1 MFDAAPVPRFTAG
14 SDLKGD
20 GMFGSDILDIAVG
33 MILVYLM
40 LSLIL
45 TAVQETIE
53 AWVKSRA
60 SNLERAITELL
71 QGDKTLV
78 TDFYDHPL
86 IYALHSGT
94 RDGGADKRQRPSY
107 IPRSTFAA
115 VLIDLMQKEPKLVNA
130 DLKRAYDGLDKLAG
144 GNVTKLRRELEGWY
158 DGAMD
163 RASGWYKRSTHSRLF
178 WLGLAVALLLN
189 VNSVMLAQHLATDP
203 QSRELANQLAASVAT
218 SPPGEDQQKLNAYT
232 DQLEQIGLPIGW
244 DTPAVK
250 RIASSFPTRLEAP
263 GPFYYFNW
271 LGALIALLLGYAITG
286 LAVTLGAPFWFDLLN
301 KFMVIRST
309 VKPTEKSPDEA
320 SEDSGGNKAPSSTK
334 S

>member
-1 MFDAAPVPRFTAG
+1 
-14 SDLKGD
+14 
-20 GMFGSDILDIAVG
+20 MFGSDILDIAVG
-33 MILVYLM
+33 MVLIYLL

-60 SNLERAITELL
+60 SNLERAVTELL
-71 QGDKTLV
+71 QGDSTLV
-78 TDFYDHPL
+78 TEFYDHPL
-86 IYALHSGT
+86 IYALHGGKRGEDAK
-94 RDGGADKRQRPSY
+94 RDRPSY

-115 VLIDLMQKEPKLVNA
+115 VLIDLMRKDPEAVNA
-130 DLKRAYDGLDKLAG
+130 NLKRAFQGLDHLTG
-144 GNVTKLRRELEGWY
+144 GDLTKTRRELERWY

-163 RASGWYKRSTHSRLF
+163 RASGWYKRSTHARLF
-178 WLGLAVALLLN
+178 WLGLGIALLLN

-203 QSRELANQLAASVAT
+203 QSRELANQLAASVAQ
-218 SPPGEDQQKLNAYT
+218 SDPDVSRDRLNQYT
-232 DQLEQIGLPIGW
+232 EQLDQIGLPIGW
-244 DTPAVK
+244 DTPAVR
-250 RIASSFPTRLEAP
+250 RICDSFPTRPADP
-263 GPFYYFNW
+263 GFLYWLNW
-271 LGALIALLLGYAITG
+271 LGALFALILGYAITG

-320 SEDSGGNKAPSSTK
+320 SEDSGGKKAPTSTK

>member
-1 MFDAAPVPRFTAG
+1 
-14 SDLKGD
+14 
-20 GMFGSDILDIAVG
+20 MFGSDILDIAVG
-33 MILVYLM
+33 MILVYLL

-60 SNLERAITELL
+60 SNLERAVTELL
-71 QGDKTLV
+71 QGDSTLV
-78 TDFYDHPL
+78 TEFYDHPL
-86 IYALHSGT
+86 IYALHGGKRGAAAK
-94 RDGGADKRQRPSY
+94 RDRPSY

-115 VLIDLMQKEPKLVNA
+115 VLIDLMRKDPETVNA
-130 DLKRAYDGLDKLAG
+130 NLKRAFNGLDHLTG
-144 GNVTKLRRELEGWY
+144 GDLTKTRRELERWY

-163 RASGWYKRSTHSRLF
+163 RASGWYKRSTHARLF
-178 WLGLAVALLLN
+178 WLGLGIAILLN

-203 QSRELANQLAASVAT
+203 QSRELANHLAASVAQAG
-218 SPPGEDQQKLNAYT
+218 PEGAPDKLNRYQ
-232 DQLEQIGLPIGW
+232 DQLDQIGLPIGW

-250 RIASSFPTRLEAP
+250 RIANSFPARPEPPARP
-263 GPFYYFNW
+263 GLAYWLNW
-271 LGALIALLLGYAITG
+271 LGALLALVLGYAITG

-320 SEDSGGNKAPSSTK
+320 SEDGGGKKAPKPAKT
-334 S
+334 

>member
-1 MFDAAPVPRFTAG
+1 
-14 SDLKGD
+14 
-20 GMFGSDILDIAVG
+20 MFGSDILDIAVG
-33 MILVYLM
+33 MILIYLL

-60 SNLERAITELL
+60 ANLERAISELL
-71 QGDKTLV
+71 QGDSTLV
-78 TDFYDHPL
+78 TEFYDHPL
-86 IYALHSGT
+86 IYALHGGKRGESAR
-94 RDGGADKRQRPSY
+94 RDRPSY

-115 VLIDLMQKEPKLVNA
+115 VLIDLMRKDPESVNA
-130 DLKRAYDGLDKLAG
+130 NLKRAFDGLDHLTG
-144 GNVTKLRRELEGWY
+144 GDLTKLRREIERWY

-178 WLGLAVALLLN
+178 WLGLGVAVLLN

-203 QSRELANQLAASVAT
+203 QSRELANRLAASVAEAG
-218 SPPGEDQQKLNAYT
+218 PDQGREKLNQYT
-232 DQLEQIGLPIGW
+232 DQLDQIGLPIGW
-244 DTPAVK
+244 DTSAVK
-250 RIASSFPTRLEAP
+250 RIADSFPVRPEPPAKAGFL
-263 GPFYYFNW
+263 YILNW
-271 LGALIALLLGYAITG
+271 LGALLALILGYAITG

-320 SEDSGGNKAPSSTK
+320 SEDSGGNAAPKPTP
-334 S
+334 